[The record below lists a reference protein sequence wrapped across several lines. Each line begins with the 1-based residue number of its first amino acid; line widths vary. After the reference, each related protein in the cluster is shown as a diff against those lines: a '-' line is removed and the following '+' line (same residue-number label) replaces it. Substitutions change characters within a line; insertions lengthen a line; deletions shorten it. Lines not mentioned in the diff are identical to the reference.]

1 MDFELKTIEDLSAK
15 LFNPFEI
22 NNDDIYY
29 PLCDIDPDAHY
40 FNELNAHI
48 SQNCNY
54 YYEHSFSSVIQ
65 SRFPNIIDHK
75 VFSLCHINIRS
86 QKANLRSFEMC
97 LENLQFNFS
106 VIGISETW
114 LNDYNFDL
122 YNINGYNFV
131 EAHRSGRSG
140 GGVGIFLVNDI
151 IYQERPDLTQ
161 DNNLYESIF
170 VEIDKD
176 VFHKN
181 RNIII
186 GVIYRPPDTD
196 LGMFNENITDLFDT
210 LGRERKYCYLMG
222 DFNINLLNFD
232 KHAETTSFVDL
243 LHANSFVSLINRP
256 TRVTTNSATLIDNIF
271 TNCYGNIENTF
282 QCLIYTDVSD
292 HFPIVHIDSEMKLCD
307 IDSVV
312 TRRNL
317 SYKNRQRF
325 YESISS
331 LDWGAIYSE
340 SDTQTAFSLFHST
353 LLKHFH
359 INFPKQT
366 VKIQYNNRKPW
377 LTQGLKDSIKMKNK
391 LYRKYLKVKSA
402 ANEMNYK
409 NYRNKLHH
417 LIKIA
422 EKRHYSELLN
432 ECQDNIKKTWQI
444 IKNIVNKNKASQL
457 QTKFKLND
465 GSFTTDGYVIS
476 NKFNDF
482 FVNIGPNL
490 AAKIPEQ
497 NLSPLD
503 FMDQPLLNSI
513 YLSEVTSEEINN
525 ILKSLKNGAAG
536 YDELNACLLKH
547 ISPFITEPLK
557 YLSNLSLSEGIFPTE
572 LKLAN
577 VIPLYKA
584 DDAFLFNNYRPV
596 SLLCVISKVFE
607 KVMYNRLIDFLETF
621 AILNNSQFGFRKMHS
636 THMALMTLMN
646 RLISSLENDEYILGI
661 FLDFSNAFDTVDHVI
676 LLKKL
681 AHYGIRGT
689 ALKWFESYLS
699 NREQYVTYNGI
710 SSSKQRI
717 KCGVPQ
723 GSILGPLLFLIYI
736 NDLCLVC
743 KHTSAILFADDTN
756 LFTSGKDLKSLEITT
771 NSELSRISLW
781 LKVNKLSLNIKKT
794 HYMIFCR
801 RKKLCHDVKLLID
814 GQAINEV
821 QKTKFLGIIID
832 NQLTWKWHINY
843 IAGKIARGIGM
854 LIKARQFL
862 NKVGLMSLYYS
873 FIYPYLTYCNHIWGA
888 TYKTRLKRL
897 VILQN
902 KAIRVLAQAGN
913 RTSSDPLYKKLNI
926 MKLENI
932 NTYLIG
938 RFMFCVSINK
948 VPQSFG
954 SLFRKNN
961 EFHNYETRSA
971 HHLHLPSVKLDLSK
985 TGIKYRGAIVW
996 NLIAQT
1002 GINLEVSEAVFKKS
1016 LIRLINTDGL

>member
-1 MDFELKTIEDLSAK
+1 MEALQQMVMLSA
-15 LFNPFEI
+15 
-22 NNDDIYY
+22 
-29 PLCDIDPDAHY
+29 
-40 FNELNAHI
+40 
-48 SQNCNY
+48 
-54 YYEHSFSSVIQ
+54 
-65 SRFPNIIDHK
+65 
-75 VFSLCHINIRS
+75 
-86 QKANLRSFEMC
+86 
-97 LENLQFNFS
+97 
-106 VIGISETW
+106 
-114 LNDYNFDL
+114 
-122 YNINGYNFV
+122 
-131 EAHRSGRSG
+131 
-140 GGVGIFLVNDI
+140 
-151 IYQERPDLTQ
+151 
-161 DNNLYESIF
+161 
-170 VEIDKD
+170 
-176 VFHKN
+176 
-181 RNIII
+181 
-186 GVIYRPPDTD
+186 
-196 LGMFNENITDLFDT
+196 
-210 LGRERKYCYLMG
+210 
-222 DFNINLLNFD
+222 
-232 KHAETTSFVDL
+232 
-243 LHANSFVSLINRP
+243 
-256 TRVTTNSATLIDNIF
+256 TNSMIL
-271 TNCYGNIENTF
+271 
-282 QCLIYTDVSD
+282 
-292 HFPIVHIDSEMKLCD
+292 
-307 IDSVV
+307 
-312 TRRNL
+312 
-317 SYKNRQRF
+317 
-325 YESISS
+325 
-331 LDWGAIYSE
+331 
-340 SDTQTAFSLFHST
+340 
-353 LLKHFH
+353 
-359 INFPKQT
+359 
-366 VKIQYNNRKPW
+366 
-377 LTQGLKDSIKMKNK
+377 
-391 LYRKYLKVKSA
+391 
-402 ANEMNYK
+402 
-409 NYRNKLHH
+409 
-417 LIKIA
+417 
-422 EKRHYSELLN
+422 
-432 ECQDNIKKTWQI
+432 
-444 IKNIVNKNKASQL
+444 
-457 QTKFKLND
+457 
-465 GSFTTDGYVIS
+465 
-476 NKFNDF
+476 

-490 AAKIPEQ
+490 AAKIPEP

-536 YDELNACLLKH
+536 YDELDAYLLKH

-557 YLSNLSLSEGIFPTE
+557 YLSNLPLSEGIFPTE

-621 AILNNSQFGFRKMHS
+621 AILNSSQFGFRKMHS
-636 THMALMTLMN
+636 TYMALMTLMN
-646 RLISSLENDEYILGI
+646 KLISSLENDEYILGI
-661 FLDFSNAFDTVDHVI
+661 FLDFSKAFDTVDHVI

-710 SSSKQRI
+710 SSSKQGI
-717 KCGVPQ
+717 KCGVPP
-723 GSILGPLLFLIYI
+723 GSILGPLLFFIYI
-736 NDLCLVC
+736 NDLSLVC

-756 LFTSGKDLKSLEITT
+756 LFTSGKDLKSLESTT
-771 NSELSRISLW
+771 NSELSHISLW
-781 LKVNKLSLNIKKT
+781 LKVNKLSLNIKTT
-794 HYMIFCR
+794 HYMIFWR

-814 GQAINEV
+814 GQNINEV

-832 NQLTWKWHINY
+832 NQMTWKWHINY

-902 KAIRVLAQAGN
+902 KAMRVLAQAGN

-938 RFMFCVSINK
+938 RFMFCVSIDK